1 MTRIADLME
10 MQDCKIIPGEGVVS
24 QHRLLCAVLTTKEEK
39 HRRRTR
45 EKRINIWTV
54 KGEKVTEYRDK
65 VEEESQLE
73 ADTNAEESW
82 KLFKKVVMRAAK
94 VTWKETPGEGDLVV
108 E

>member
-1 MTRIADLME
+1 ME

-39 HRRRTR
+39 HRRTR

-65 VEEESQLE
+65 VEE
-73 ADTNAEESW
+73 DTNAEESW
-82 KLFKKVVMRAAK
+82 KLFKKVVMRAAEG
-94 VTWKETPGEGDLVV
+94 TWKETPGEGDLVV